1 MVRNG
6 LIMPTFIIYCLQ
18 EPHPDYHNMKQS
30 GEKVQTVCF
39 FFSLILL
46 FLGKQ
51 IFSDCLDQLKAGV
64 DFANLTNQ
72 YVPKTLEDEQ
82 NVVKRTELSKERLF
96 ENVKDTVF
104 EALKNYPSDSVLRD
118 IYEEMSNK
126 TFKSYNPK
134 SKLKDL
140 QLKVDQHLDD
150 LNTDKEFS
158 ELMNQLEG
166 SDTYGDE

>member
-1 MVRNG
+1 M
-6 LIMPTFIIYCLQ
+6 
-18 EPHPDYHNMKQS
+18 
-30 GEKVQTVCF
+30 
-39 FFSLILL
+39 
-46 FLGKQ
+46 
-51 IFSDCLDQLKAGV
+51 

-104 EALKNYPSDSVLRD
+104 EALKNYPSDSVLCD

-166 SDTYGDE
+166 SDTYEDE